1 MRPTNAKSRSME
13 SCFATC
19 SSRAA
24 LADSVD
30 AAMGMWTSRI
40 EPLTHNTVSTVST
53 VSWNRRFSRGDTAD
67 DADANSRRKRGRQAF
82 QAVQMAA
89 QSVLLI
95 SGDPL

>member
-1 MRPTNAKSRSME
+1 
-13 SCFATC
+13 
-19 SSRAA
+19 
-24 LADSVD
+24 VD
-30 AAMGMWTSRI
+30 KQDRT
-40 EPLTHNTVSTVST
+40 LKHNTVST

-82 QAVQMAA
+82 QAVQMAV